1 MRKYAFFLMLS
12 LLCLSAS
19 SNLHAQ
25 DRVEAIRKV
34 LLNPSTDQVLVVAHR
49 AYWRSDAPENSL
61 AAIDS
66 AIQLKMD
73 MVELDVWRTKDHH
86 LVLMHD
92 PTVDRTTNGKGRIA
106 DMTLAEIKQ
115 LRLKDKDGR
124 LTSHRVPTLREAL
137 LLAKGKIMINLDK
150 AYGFFAEVYPLLEE
164 TGTTRQIVMKGNA
177 PAAKVKQDFGQYL
190 DKVIYM
196 PIVSMDGNDVDQM
209 IADYLAVLHPVAFE
223 ITFSKGKEPVCLRTR
238 EQLKGKSLPWY
249 NSMWVGLSGEYTD
262 DAALKDPEAVYGYLV
277 KQLGARLIQTDR
289 PVELLDYLRGQG
301 RHE

>member
-1 MRKYAFFLMLS
+1 MRKCAFLLMLS
-12 LLCLSAS
+12 LLCLTAGST
-19 SNLHAQ
+19 LRAQ

-34 LLNPSTDQVLVVAHR
+34 LLNPETDQVLVVAHR
-49 AYWRSDAPENSL
+49 AYWRSNAPENSL

-92 PTVDRTTNGKGRIA
+92 PTVDRTTDGKGRIA

-196 PIVSMDGNDVDQM
+196 PIVSMDGNDVVDAFNRGENVTFTLDGTEVTLSRDDVLTEAKYRELFGIQKHPFTGV
-209 IADYLAVLHPVAFE
+209 DYIEYYKQF
-223 ITFSKGKEPVCLRTR
+223 
-238 EQLKGKSLPWY
+238 
-249 NSMWVGLSGEYTD
+249 LS
-262 DAALKDPEAVYGYLV
+262 
-277 KQLGARLIQTDR
+277 
-289 PVELLDYLRGQG
+289 
-301 RHE
+301 